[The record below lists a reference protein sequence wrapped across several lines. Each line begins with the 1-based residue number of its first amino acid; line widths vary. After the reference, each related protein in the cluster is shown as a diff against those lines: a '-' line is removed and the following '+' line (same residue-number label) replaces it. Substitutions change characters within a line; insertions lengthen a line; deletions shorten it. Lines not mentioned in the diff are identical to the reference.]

1 MSTLLHSGVKGLHE
15 EQYLVDHST
24 LNERIQNQETG
35 NTRLE
40 MAITSRQFLKEGGKC
55 FERRAVSWRLMAK
68 MRVPLS

>member
-1 MSTLLHSGVKGLHE
+1 MSTLLHSGAKGLHE

-40 MAITSRQFLKEGGKC
+40 MAITSRQFLKDGGKC